1 MLVLLEAQ
9 GVVWRCMEI
18 YWSQRSAGFSL
29 RKPCVWEIQNGMAR
43 HGLVWHE
50 NAPKRR
56 QFRETTVE
64 FDACELNCSLA
75 FASFGPRQHELRDP
89 ELDRRAQGA
98 ISFPELDRAQEEMR
112 PSRSKR
118 KIDRKSELDGASC
131 QK

>member
-1 MLVLLEAQ
+1 MLVPLEAQ
-9 GVVWRCMEI
+9 GRLTICVEVHGDLMEPAVC
-18 YWSQRSAGFSL
+18 WVFTAETL
-29 RKPCVWEIQNGMAR
+29 RLGNAWHGMA
-43 HGLVWHE
+43 WHE

-64 FDACELNCSLA
+64 FDACKLNCSLA

-89 ELDRRAQGA
+89 ELDGRAQGA